1 MKKLAAKFLRGFAY
15 VWLTQAT
22 LLILSTVA
30 FEFYSGGFWHGW
42 NTYAVWFSP
51 FNCLKCSYRLAWLL
65 FLRNQ
70 LARGPSLA
78 EESGGSFHHLL
89 TGGSPSE

>member
-1 MKKLAAKFLRGFAY
+1 MKKLAAKFLRGCAY

-30 FEFYSGGFWHGW
+30 FEFYRGGFWHGW

-51 FNCLKCSYRLAWLL
+51 FNVNGLINYLVN
-65 FLRNQ
+65 F
-70 LARGPSLA
+70 GPPL
-78 EESGGSFHHLL
+78 LL
-89 TGGSPSE
+89 TKFEFVINLKTT